1 MSSNVDQTSSKGS
14 RESIW
19 AKLRKQSGAR
29 LREERMRLKLSQEAF
44 AEKVGVHRRTQLNYE
59 AGEREPDAAYYEAA
73 ASLGIDLPYV
83 LEGERI
89 ERLPA
94 LAARVAGRLF
104 GGSVSPAG
112 ASVQALEN
120 LFYLFGLDEVQSAS
134 HTGALCISKA
144 QAEALVRMAV
154 EKSEVFEETFDAIC
168 KYVGR
173 LGSLSTSELADLML
187 ETLQRHD
194 SAVFPAKTRVRD
206 KIRLIADDVVEEYR
220 AKLAR

>member
-1 MSSNVDQTSSKGS
+1 MYARDSLSSTCSRRAAVESFDIELPLGNVLITSNVDQNPSKDI

-19 AKLRKQSGAR
+19 AKLRKESGAR

-94 LAARVAGRLF
+94 LAARVARRLF
-104 GGSVSPAG
+104 GGDVSPAG

-120 LFYLFGLDEVQSAS
+120 
-134 HTGALCISKA
+134 
-144 QAEALVRMAV
+144 
-154 EKSEVFEETFDAIC
+154 
-168 KYVGR
+168 
-173 LGSLSTSELADLML
+173 
-187 ETLQRHD
+187 
-194 SAVFPAKTRVRD
+194 
-206 KIRLIADDVVEEYR
+206 
-220 AKLAR
+220 